1 MSSLPTPA
9 VQALE
14 QAREWA
20 ERRDELAE
28 LEERGWRF
36 GEGPGPRR
44 VCVAEQGTR
53 HLFAASVEDLLAR
66 IALTTRLRETLAIP
80 KGEP

>member
-1 MSSLPTPA
+1 MPTLPAPA
-9 VQALE
+9 VSALK

-28 LEERGWRF
+28 LEECGWRF

-44 VCVAEQGTR
+44 VCLAERGPR
-53 HLFAASVEDLLAR
+53 CIFAGSVEDLLAR
-66 IALTTRLRETLAIP
+66 IAFTTRLRETLAIP
-80 KGEP
+80 KGEL